1 MPDGLYERDALLW
14 SEQQAS
20 LLRRLAAG
28 ERVNDAVDWPNVIE
42 EMEAVGRSELRA
54 CESLLG
60 QAVLHLLKLHAWPG
74 SQSAGHWIEEAEQ
87 FVLGASRAF
96 APSMRQRLDLDG
108 IYATA
113 AFLLRRKT
121 DASGLARPSPEGCPY
136 ALDDLL
142 TARPDVEALVAQLA
156 RQA

>member
-14 SEQQAS
+14 SEEQAD

-54 CESLLG
+54 CESFLG
-60 QAVLHLLKLHAWPG
+60 QALLHLLKLHAWPG
-74 SQSAGHWIEEAEQ
+74 SQAVGHWIEEAEQ
-87 FVLGASRAF
+87 LLLDASKAF
-96 APSMRQRLDLDG
+96 TPSMRQRINLDE

-113 AFLLRRKT
+113 AFRMRRKNDT
-121 DASGLARPSPEGCPY
+121 SGSALPFPGACPY
-136 ALDDLL
+136 TVDDLL
-142 TARPDVEALVAQLA
+142 TARPDVEALVARLA
-156 RQA
+156 LQV